1 MTGNGHTCLCQA
13 VGLDF
18 FRSVV
23 AACRAGQLSKHDAR
37 RFVVNFLESKAT
49 SVSSRPKRRTGQ
61 CAHSIPGTL
70 CLPQSGFLIMTQSVP
85 SSWLEVKTE
94 EQVKVWL

>member
-1 MTGNGHTCLCQA
+1 MTGIGHTCLHQA

-23 AACRAGQLSKHDAR
+23 AACRAGQLSRHDAR
-37 RFVVNFLESKAT
+37 RFVINFLESKAS

-61 CAHSIPGTL
+61 CDHCIL
-70 CLPQSGFLIMTQSVP
+70 CLPQSGFLILTQSGP
-85 SSWLEVKTE
+85 SSWLEIKNE
-94 EQVKVWL
+94 EQVNVWL

>member
-1 MTGNGHTCLCQA
+1 MTENGHTCFYQA

-23 AACRAGQLSKHDAR
+23 AACRAGQLSRHDAR
-37 RFVVNFLESKAT
+37 RFVDNFLESKAT

-61 CAHSIPGTL
+61 CDCCILGALPPPVWIPNL
-70 CLPQSGFLIMTQSVP
+70 DPV
-85 SSWLEVKTE
+85 WVKLLARG
-94 EQVKVWL
+94 QK